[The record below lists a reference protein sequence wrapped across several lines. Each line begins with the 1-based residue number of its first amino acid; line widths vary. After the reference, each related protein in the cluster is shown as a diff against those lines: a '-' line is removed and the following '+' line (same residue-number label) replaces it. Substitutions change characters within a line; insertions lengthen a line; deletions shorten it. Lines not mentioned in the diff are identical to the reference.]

1 MSTSPSTACSYSL
14 LFYSLTL
21 RHVLILIITRNSQL
35 SKEKN
40 TLIRNQKKTNQKNK
54 FNNYPQV
61 QLLQK
66 TIKNII
72 NYKTGTHQDQERKS
86 KICVFICVCVCFIY
100 ICLFL
105 KGRSR
110 GLVASVVRPLV
121 VEGSDVLMV
130 GCFSAETVAHVAV
143 HANANNARVHV
154 CGRIAK
160 PDHREALQSVLTAV
174 GCNNVQV
181 LSERFCDV
189 TEWDSRVQKVRV
201 VLLVPRCSVSGLCRP
216 VQHILSEGGDLELIR
231 DLSQGSVSLSRL
243 NSLITEQI
251 QDLRHALAFPKVNA
265 VVYCTCSVYEEE
277 NELLV
282 KRALESAPVRPKQR
296 PFRIV
301 STGLGGGGEEKF
313 FRMEESESDDG
324 CFICLLKRDEEA
336 AEAET
341 VQDILARAAAK
352 GLLGGLMELEPP
364 DQIKLKKKRKE
375 KRKAADPPPPL
386 SLHQP
391 DASDTT
397 RPPADDEEFPP
408 ALRVSVKTL
417 NHSLNLALNLDAENS
432 RSSSRSSIVPDQLYS
447 ALDQIHASSDQES
460 EDSRAPETNAQ
471 ERKPQRR
478 TRRNKSKS
486 KSKSR
491 SRTTNSHR
499 SSASRKKKKLH
510 KRWIHRTHQTP
521 AAPAHLPL
529 PLPPPPPPP
538 GTGPADL
545 ELQKL
550 LRRRRVQ
557 QEVIGSKPEALELRG
572 RIKVKQEVVR
582 SLGVVLPSI
591 SAGSQGRRV
600 LSSGLSSDLLQSSSS
615 SSSSSTRSPLSTRL
629 LLSTSSRTASRDS
642 VQSASRTYR

>member
-1 MSTSPSTACSYSL
+1 MTSLSVQEVTSLGEERAPEEAPVKVSLAGGGAYAQRGRLGYPDFVYSHAAQIFHTYHVEKPLSNRVIHYTSIPHTSTPHSSIPHTSTPHPSIPDSSTPHTEDPPPENFSSESTTLWAFQMAFSTLTFQEL
-14 LFYSLTL
+14 LEDVLMNSCFYSSQQTPDDLMPLAIVMLYDLQDRKFQPREPMTVEGEEPVEEVRRVESSLFSFRRKLEAELARFRIKHNLLSIHHFLPHNLRLKHLRTHTL
-21 RHVLILIITRNSQL
+21 PLYTWI
-35 SKEKN
+35 N
-40 TLIRNQKKTNQKNK
+40 TLQI
-54 FNNYPQV
+54 
-61 QLLQK
+61 
-66 TIKNII
+66 
-72 NYKTGTHQDQERKS
+72 S

-391 DASDTT
+391 
-397 RPPADDEEFPP
+397 
-408 ALRVSVKTL
+408 
-417 NHSLNLALNLDAENS
+417 
-432 RSSSRSSIVPDQLYS
+432 
-447 ALDQIHASSDQES
+447 
-460 EDSRAPETNAQ
+460 
-471 ERKPQRR
+471 
-478 TRRNKSKS
+478 
-486 KSKSR
+486 
-491 SRTTNSHR
+491 
-499 SSASRKKKKLH
+499 
-510 KRWIHRTHQTP
+510 
-521 AAPAHLPL
+521 
-529 PLPPPPPPP
+529 
-538 GTGPADL
+538 
-545 ELQKL
+545 
-550 LRRRRVQ
+550 
-557 QEVIGSKPEALELRG
+557 
-572 RIKVKQEVVR
+572 
-582 SLGVVLPSI
+582 
-591 SAGSQGRRV
+591 
-600 LSSGLSSDLLQSSSS
+600 
-615 SSSSSTRSPLSTRL
+615 
-629 LLSTSSRTASRDS
+629 
-642 VQSASRTYR
+642 